1 MKLSDIIKNKV
12 VIYLA
17 SRYLTYFLYFVTSLV
32 VASKL
37 GPFYFGIWGFVLLL
51 INYFQQIHFGIH
63 NSFNVLYVQNRDSE
77 KECKNYVA
85 NALALE
91 GYLGIIICILFVV
104 YTICGSSW
112 FEKYDADKYVIWICL
127 IAILQHF
134 NTMLINL
141 FRVKNMLG
149 SVAFCQT
156 IVVVLQFGSIFVFSG
171 ETLIYALILCY
182 VIGYSVAFLVAW
194 LSGALDL
201 KGARFSLTYQG
212 AILKKG
218 LLLFLYNTCFYFI
231 IISVRTI
238 ISGNYEVEE
247 FGLFSFSFTLAHAV
261 MLLLESLMFVIF
273 PKMIGKMTGDNK
285 EEIQSTLRK
294 FRLVYISSAH
304 GLIYLALIAFPLLIK
319 LFPNYSGALTS
330 MNLIA
335 LTVLMNTSGSG
346 YTELL
351 IARNKENILSIVSSL
366 ALVVNVLIAIL
377 LVYVAN
383 VGFSYVIIASL
394 VTYFLYTFAIVKIG
408 MNITGSERNTF
419 MQDFF
424 PFRLL
429 LPYISALVISIF
441 QLEVFVFVP
450 FVLFVIFNINEGK
463 AIFGMIKR
471 VLAKPDIMYL

>member
-1 MKLSDIIKNKV
+1 MSDIIKNKV

-63 NSFNVLYVQNRDSE
+63 NSFNVLYVQNRNSE
-77 KECKNYVA
+77 TECKNYVA
-85 NALALE
+85 NSLVLE
-91 GYLGIIICILFVV
+91 GYLGIIICILFVI
-104 YTICGSSW
+104 YTVCGSSW
-112 FEKYDADKYVIWICL
+112 FEKYDADKYFIWVCL

-156 IVVVLQFGSIFVFSG
+156 IVVLLQFISIFIFSG
-171 ETLIYALILCY
+171 ETLIYMLILCY
-182 VIGYSVAFLVAW
+182 VVGYSVAFLMAW
-194 LSGALDL
+194 SSGALRL
-201 KGARFSLTYQG
+201 KGARISLAYQG
-212 AILKKG
+212 TILKKG

-238 ISGNYEVEE
+238 ISSNYEVEE
-247 FGLFSFSFTLAHAV
+247 FGLFTFSFTLAHAV

-273 PKMIGKMTGDNK
+273 PKMIGKMTGDDK
-285 EEIQSTLRK
+285 EAIQSSLRQ

-304 GLIYLALIAFPLLIK
+304 GLIYLALIAFPFLIK

-351 IARNKENILSIVSSL
+351 IARNKENILSIVSFV
-366 ALVVNVLIAIL
+366 ALVVNVLGAL
-377 LVYVAN
+377 LLAFVAH
-383 VGFSYVIIASL
+383 VGFSYVILASL
-394 VTYFLYTFAIVKIG
+394 ITYFLYTFAIARIG
-408 MNITGSERNTF
+408 RNIIGSGCNPF
-419 MQDFF
+419 MRDFF
-424 PFRLL
+424 PLRLS
-429 LPYISALVISIF
+429 LPFVSALVISIF
-441 QLEVFVFVP
+441 QWETFIFVP
-450 FVLFVIFNINEGK
+450 FVLFAVLNINEGK
-463 AIFGMIKR
+463 AIIAMVKR
-471 VLAKPDIMYL
+471 ILTKPDIMYL

>member
-77 KECKNYVA
+77 TECKNYVA
-85 NALALE
+85 NSLVLE
-91 GYLGIIICILFVV
+91 GYLGIIICILFVI

-112 FEKYDADKYVIWICL
+112 FEKYDADKYFIWICL

-156 IVVVLQFGSIFVFSG
+156 IVVLLQFISIFIFSG

-182 VIGYSVAFLVAW
+182 VVGYSVAFLMAW
-194 LSGALDL
+194 SSGALRL
-201 KGARFSLTYQG
+201 KGARISLAYQG
-212 AILKKG
+212 TILKKG
-218 LLLFLYNTCFYFI
+218 LLLFLYNSCFYFI

-247 FGLFSFSFTLAHAV
+247 FGLFTFSFTLAHAV

-273 PKMIGKMTGDNK
+273 PKIIGKMTGEDK
-285 EEIQSTLRK
+285 EAIRSALRQ

-304 GLIYLALIAFPLLIK
+304 GLIYLALIAFPFLIK

-351 IARNKENILSIVSSL
+351 IARNKENILSIVSFS
-366 ALVVNVLIAIL
+366 ALVVNVLSALL
-377 LVYVAN
+377 LVFVAH
-383 VGFSYVIIASL
+383 VGFSYVILASL
-394 VTYFLYTFAIVKIG
+394 ITYFLYTFAIAKIG
-408 MNITGSERNTF
+408 RNIIGSGYNSF

-424 PFRLL
+424 PLRLS
-429 LPYISALVISIF
+429 LPYVSALVISIF
-441 QLEVFVFVP
+441 QWETFIFVP
-450 FVLFVIFNINEGK
+450 FVLFAVLNINESK
-463 AIFGMIKR
+463 AVIEMIKR
-471 VLAKPDIMYL
+471 VLSKPDIMYL

>member
-156 IVVVLQFGSIFVFSG
+156 IVVVLQF
-171 ETLIYALILCY
+171 
-182 VIGYSVAFLVAW
+182 
-194 LSGALDL
+194 
-201 KGARFSLTYQG
+201 
-212 AILKKG
+212 
-218 LLLFLYNTCFYFI
+218 
-231 IISVRTI
+231 
-238 ISGNYEVEE
+238 
-247 FGLFSFSFTLAHAV
+247 
-261 MLLLESLMFVIF
+261 
-273 PKMIGKMTGDNK
+273 
-285 EEIQSTLRK
+285 
-294 FRLVYISSAH
+294 
-304 GLIYLALIAFPLLIK
+304 
-319 LFPNYSGALTS
+319 
-330 MNLIA
+330 
-335 LTVLMNTSGSG
+335 
-346 YTELL
+346 
-351 IARNKENILSIVSSL
+351 
-366 ALVVNVLIAIL
+366 
-377 LVYVAN
+377 
-383 VGFSYVIIASL
+383 
-394 VTYFLYTFAIVKIG
+394 
-408 MNITGSERNTF
+408 
-419 MQDFF
+419 
-424 PFRLL
+424 
-429 LPYISALVISIF
+429 
-441 QLEVFVFVP
+441 
-450 FVLFVIFNINEGK
+450 
-463 AIFGMIKR
+463 
-471 VLAKPDIMYL
+471 